1 MSHYIEK
8 VTVSLENLISELAR
22 NPSLFLK
29 NPDTDFSR
37 NRKINFKTC
46 VGITMNS
53 GGCTL
58 NKELLDFFDFDVNA
72 PTVSA
77 YTQQRAKILPEAFEY
92 LFHAFTEENA
102 QTKNLYEGYQLLAC
116 DGSNLTIAPNLN
128 DPETIKTNLIESY
141 SQLLDFGRKNLPDKF
156 FLEDTVNKSLRNTIV
171 REIISNTLMHREFTS
186 SYTAKF
192 VIEKDRMYVEN
203 ANRATKEGFITV
215 DNLEPNP
222 KNPLIASFFRN
233 IGYADQLGSGVRKLF
248 KYSKYYSGKDPLF
261 VEDDVFRIIVPL
273 DDAYSFDYGIE
284 AGSSKVIESN
294 NADKMPINADKMP
307 INAGKTLVN
316 SLSAQ
321 QNSIIQ
327 FAKETG
333 SIKSRQVEELLGV
346 KQRRARR
353 ILGELVNMGILER
366 QGAYKSTVYVLKN

>member
-1 MSHYIEK
+1 MQDY
-8 VTVSLENLISELAR
+8 TVEI
-22 NPSLFLK
+22 
-29 NPDTDFSR
+29 
-37 NRKINFKTC
+37 
-46 VGITMNS
+46 
-53 GGCTL
+53 
-58 NKELLDFFDFDVNA
+58 
-72 PTVSA
+72 
-77 YTQQRAKILPEAFEY
+77 
-92 LFHAFTEENA
+92 
-102 QTKNLYEGYQLLAC
+102 
-116 DGSNLTIAPNLN
+116 
-128 DPETIKTNLIESY
+128 
-141 SQLLDFGRKNLPDKF
+141 
-156 FLEDTVNKSLRNTIV
+156 LEDTVNKSLRNTII
-171 REIISNTLMHREFTS
+171 REMISNTLMHREFTS

-284 AGSSKVIESN
+284 TGSSKVIESN
-294 NADKMPINADKMP
+294 NADKMP

-366 QGAYKSTVYVLKN
+366 QGAYKSTVYVLKIKKGTCLSLL

>member
-1 MSHYIEK
+1 MTDALVRK
-8 VTVSLENLISELAR
+8 VNVDRYDDREI
-22 NPSLFLK
+22 
-29 NPDTDFSR
+29 
-37 NRKINFKTC
+37 
-46 VGITMNS
+46 
-53 GGCTL
+53 
-58 NKELLDFFDFDVNA
+58 
-72 PTVSA
+72 
-77 YTQQRAKILPEAFEY
+77 
-92 LFHAFTEENA
+92 
-102 QTKNLYEGYQLLAC
+102 
-116 DGSNLTIAPNLN
+116 
-128 DPETIKTNLIESY
+128 IKTNLIESY

-156 FLEDTVNKSLRNTIV
+156 F
-171 REIISNTLMHREFTS
+171 
-186 SYTAKF
+186 
-192 VIEKDRMYVEN
+192 
-203 ANRATKEGFITV
+203 
-215 DNLEPNP
+215 LEPNP

-333 SIKSRQVEELLGV
+333 SIKSRQVEELLG
-346 KQRRARR
+346 
-353 ILGELVNMGILER
+353 ELVNMGILER